1 MTKINELRKALSLR
15 KEGKSYSQIKKEL
28 KISKSTLSR
37 WLRTIPLTKIQIEKL
52 QNRNQERIEKFIQ
65 TMRLKR
71 EKRLDQYYQ
80 HEKSR
85 ILPLSTKELYLSGIF
100 LYWGEGNKTSRSSIS
115 VSNTDPEVLKFTIFW
130 MIESLN
136 IKKEKIKIYLH
147 LYSDMSVKKEI
158 SYWSN
163 QLNIDSKHFSK
174 PYIKKTKK
182 IFIDQKGFGH
192 GTCTVVF
199 NNTQF
204 KETLLM
210 SIKAISDFFGGK
222 MRSI

>member
-1 MTKINELRKALSLR
+1 MTKINELRKAISFR

-37 WLRTIPLTKIQIEKL
+37 WLRKIPLTAIQIENL

-71 EKRLDQYYQ
+71 EKRLNQYYVK
-80 HEKSR
+80 EKVKL
-85 ILPLSTKELYLSGIF
+85 LPLSSNELYLSGIF

-115 VSNTDPEVLKFTIFW
+115 LSNSDPEVLKFTIFW
-130 MIESLN
+130 MIRSLN
-136 IKKEKIKIYLH
+136 IKKENIKIYLH
-147 LYSDMSVKKEI
+147 LYNDMNVKNEI
-158 SYWSN
+158 NYWSN
-163 QLNIDSKHFSK
+163 QLNINLNNFSK
-174 PYIKKTKK
+174 PYIKKTHK

-192 GTCTVVF
+192 GTCTVVY
-199 NNTQF
+199 NNTVL

-210 SIKAISDFFGGK
+210 SIKVLSDFFGGK
-222 MRSI
+222 MVSI

>member
-1 MTKINELRKALSLR
+1 MTKIHELKKALSLR
-15 KEGKSYSQIKKEL
+15 KKGKSYSQIKEEL
-28 KISKSTLSR
+28 RISKSTLSR
-37 WLRTIPLTKIQIEKL
+37 WLGKIPLTKIQLRNLKDKN
-52 QNRNQERIEKFIQ
+52 QNRIEKFIL

-71 EKRLDQYYQ
+71 EKRLNQYYQ
-80 HEKSR
+80 NEKLK
-85 ILPLSTKELYLSGIF
+85 ILPLSIKELYLSGIF

-130 MIESLN
+130 MIKSLS

-147 LYSDMSVKKEI
+147 LYSDMNIKEEI
-158 SYWSN
+158 NYWSH
-163 QLNIDSKHFSK
+163 QLNINSRHFSK

-182 IFIDQKGFGH
+182 ISLDQKGFGH

-199 NNTQF
+199 NNTQL

-222 MRSI
+222 IRSI

>member
-37 WLRTIPLTKIQIEKL
+37 WLRSIPLTKNQL
-52 QNRNQERIEKFIQ
+52 VNLRDRNQERIEKFIL
-65 TMRLKR
+65 TMRLKK

-85 ILPLSTKELYLSGIF
+85 ILPLSTKEIYLSGIF

-130 MIESLN
+130 MIKSLK

-147 LYSDMSVKKEI
+147 LYSDMNVKQEI
-158 SYWSN
+158 NYWSD
-163 QLNIDSKHFSK
+163 QLNINLKYFSK
-174 PYIKKTKK
+174 PYIKKTRK
-182 IFIDQKGFGH
+182 IFINQKGFGH

-199 NNTQF
+199 NNTQL